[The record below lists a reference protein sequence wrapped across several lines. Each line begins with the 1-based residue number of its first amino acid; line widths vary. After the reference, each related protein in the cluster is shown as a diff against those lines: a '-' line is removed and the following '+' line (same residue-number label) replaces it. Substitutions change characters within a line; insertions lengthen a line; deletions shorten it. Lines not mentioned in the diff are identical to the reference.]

1 MNLVASEIDQ
11 VQRVKHTV
19 MPGEHFV
26 SWDPAEIFTLLGSC
40 VAACIWD
47 TKRHI
52 GGMNHF
58 MLPDVPVAKADLSE
72 GSYPLRYG
80 LYAMERL
87 INDLLLMG
95 AKRENLIAKV
105 FGGANMTGATGS
117 ANVGRRNSE
126 FVLDFLR
133 RDGIK
138 VTGVDLGGT
147 HCRRIRFLTDTGKVR
162 VYRRD
167 ANDSAA
173 VARENQY
180 SLKIKSTPE
189 KGGDI
194 VFF

>member
-1 MNLVASEIDQ
+1 MTLAILDEDQ
-11 VQRVKHTV
+11 INRVKHTV

-26 SWDPAEIFTLLGSC
+26 SWEPAEIFTLLGSC

-47 TKRHI
+47 SKRKI

-58 MLPDVPVAKADLSE
+58 MLPDVPAENMDLSK

-80 LYAMERL
+80 LFAMERL
-87 INDLLLMG
+87 VNDLLVMG
-95 AKRENLIAKV
+95 SKRENLVVKV
-105 FGGANMTGATGS
+105 FGGANMTGASGS
-117 ANVGRRNSE
+117 ANVGKRNSE

-133 RDGIK
+133 RDNIR
-138 VTGVDLGGT
+138 VAGVDLGGI

-167 ANDSAA
+167 AGDNKAIE
-173 VARENQY
+173 REAQY
-180 SLKIKSTPE
+180 SLKIKSDPD